1 MLPVVLGG
9 IALSATVYGLKK
21 YIEKNDKYDEMEDI
35 GFKIID
41 AIDIAEEKTDNF
53 FQTLIKTIDE
63 LGENGSVESENKLN
77 TLDNIY
83 KLKERFYYE
92 TMPKLLEA
100 FSNIKDLPDFEM
112 EQFYKL
118 QQKFEKEDVEF
129 NSLDEK
135 TRQALKDC
143 LHVLEIGI
151 GELEV
156 HLDFQIENTQTLETL
171 DYNRLSINDQ
181 EEIANIYL
189 LASAIIEICYIR
201 TIDED
206 NQLTKGLRR
215 KILFLEKLAKIH
227 F

>member
-1 MLPVVLGG
+1 MLPIVLGG

-21 YIEKNDKYDEMEDI
+21 YIEKNDKYDEMEEI

-63 LGENGSVESENKLN
+63 LGENESVESEKKLN

-83 KLKERFYYE
+83 KLKEKFYYE
-92 TMPKLLEA
+92 TMPKLLET
-100 FSNIKDLPDFEM
+100 FSHIKDLPDFEM

-171 DYNRLSINDQ
+171 DYNRLPINEQ

-215 KILFLEKLAKIH
+215 KILFLEKLAKVH